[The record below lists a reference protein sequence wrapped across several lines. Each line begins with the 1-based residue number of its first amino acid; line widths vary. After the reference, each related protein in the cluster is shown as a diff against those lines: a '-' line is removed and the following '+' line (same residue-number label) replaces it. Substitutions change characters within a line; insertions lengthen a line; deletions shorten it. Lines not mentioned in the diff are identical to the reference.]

1 MLKDRIFTLQQI
13 IESENNFI
21 RKYSQKKILSIAGEK
36 IANYLYE
43 FFSLQKILMMYTILS
58 G

>member
-1 MLKDRIFTLQQI
+1 MVKDRIFTLQQI

-43 FFSLQKILMMYTILS
+43 YFSSIVLPTRQQES
-58 G
+58 RR